1 METILKETR
10 THGEGNRLAFS
21 AEVPKEESK
30 MKRCMV
36 ALVALSLAVG
46 TAWAQDDD
54 FDLDALLGDAEAG
67 MEEFAGDAADV
78 AEVAEEEVA
87 EAVDVADEAAGDIAE
102 FGDEALD
109 DFADIADETAAEAA
123 DFADEAADEFAATA
137 EEAADDAAEIADDA
151 AEDFAGFDEEIP
163 AEIADVSEEA
173 VEEVAE
179 VADDA
184 TDDLADFADD
194 AAEDFGDFGDEA
206 AAEVADLPEDAVE
219 DVAEDVAEDF
229 TEIAEEAPVAE
240 EVDDFGDMFAT
251 TSEPEAA
258 PADDFAA
265 ADDDFGAAEDDFDGT
280 EDFASDEEF
289 GNFDAEDEA
298 AEPAAKADTPK
309 LSAEDLDALV
319 KATASDEEIRR
330 QRDDQDARKASEAGF
345 HSLKD
350 GDYAAAD
357 ASFTSALAKLPAR
370 PQTQDLRDQ
379 ISWGLAEAKYLRARG
394 LMESEE
400 GYPEA
405 RTLLDAAMAAAPG
418 HLGAKELSKKL
429 EKKEAEAARPKP
441 PKRQRGTVDKQAA
454 VGKLYDEARQWYAL
468 KDYAKARELFD
479 QILVLDPS
487 NVSAMRY
494 IRALEKKRYNLA
506 SRKFEANREGMVA
519 QVRETFSPPL
529 RAKIDLPN
537 ESEGGT
543 AVDSRLGGDK
553 LNEKMQNIII
563 KSIEFRQANIND
575 VVNFLVEAS
584 RENDPEGEGV
594 NIILNLGESAASPA
608 PAAAPQDEFGG
619 WGDEFG
625 GDDYGMDMGA
635 SSGSVGG
642 VSPITLNLRRISML
656 DAIKYIT
663 EVAGLKY
670 RIEDTA
676 VIITRQDAPV
686 GKIIT
691 RMYPVQPSFID
702 VVIER
707 QGATADERNEEFVG
721 LGGRVQVTKSDVQEF
736 FEKTGVK
743 FPAGASITY
752 NATISQLIVTNTA
765 DNLENFERIL
775 QRLNVVPNQVEIE
788 ARFIEIGQNDL
799 EELGF
804 QWILNDNWEMAA
816 QKNGPGSVQMNANAN
831 GVTQGLRFFHN
842 NSDNQQI
849 SPASPLTK
857 IANQTPIGNIASFA
871 SVLTNPDVTLIIQ
884 ALSQHGGNDLLSA
897 PKVTTRS
904 GVNAQIQVVKEIIY
918 PTEFDSEIITIDQET
933 EGGATWQQLAAVS
946 TPGSFETRETGVI
959 LNVTPTVGPDGYT
972 IDLVMAPEVCE
983 LADWI
988 QYGGAVGDYFFNQ
1001 PMPVFTSRNVTTS
1014 LVVWDGQTVVM
1025 GGLIREELVTVK
1037 DKIPILGDI
1046 PLLGWL
1052 FRSEGSYSQKKNL
1065 LIFVTARLVDPAG
1078 RPVHQE
1084 GALLP
1089 GEGTDMAEAED
1100 AD

>member
-1 METILKETR
+1 M
-10 THGEGNRLAFS
+10 
-21 AEVPKEESK
+21 AEE
-30 MKRCMV
+30 V
-36 ALVALSLAVG
+36 A
-46 TAWAQDDD
+46 
-54 FDLDALLGDAEAG
+54 E
-67 MEEFAGDAADV
+67 AADV
-78 AEVAEEEVA
+78 AE
-87 EAVDVADEAAGDIAE
+87 DV
-102 FGDEALD
+102 
-109 DFADIADETAAEAA
+109 
-123 DFADEAADEFAATA
+123 
-137 EEAADDAAEIADDA
+137 
-151 AEDFAGFDEEIP
+151 
-163 AEIADVSEEA
+163 
-173 VEEVAE
+173 
-179 VADDA
+179 
-184 TDDLADFADD
+184 TDDLADLPDD
-194 AAEDFGDFGDEA
+194 AAADLGDFGDEFA
-206 AAEVADLPEDAVE
+206 EEAVEDVAVAEEVAEDAVE
-219 DVAEDVAEDF
+219 DFSEF
-229 TEIAEEAPVAE
+229 AEEAPAASAD
-240 EVDDFGDMFAT
+240 DDFGDLFAS

-258 PADDFAA
+258 PVEDFAA
-265 ADDDFGAAEDDFDGT
+265 ADDGFGADEADFDVAEALPEDDEFGSFEAEDD
-280 EDFASDEEF
+280 
-289 GNFDAEDEA
+289 A

-309 LSAEDLDALV
+309 LSDEELDALV

-345 HSLKD
+345 HSLKA

-357 ASFTSALAKLPAR
+357 ASFTSALAKLPSR
-370 PQTQDLRDQ
+370 PQTKDLRDQ

-400 GYPEA
+400 GYAEA
-405 RTLLDAAMAAAPG
+405 RTLLDAAVAAAPE

-441 PKRQRGTVDKQAA
+441 PKRQRDTMDKQAT

-479 QILVLDPS
+479 QILVLDPA

-506 SRKFEANREGMVA
+506 TRKFEANRQGMVA

-529 RAKIDLPN
+529 RAKIDLPS

-543 AVDSRLGGDK
+543 AVDSRIGGDR
-553 LNEKMQNIII
+553 LNQKMQNIII

-594 NIILNLGESAASPA
+594 NIILNLGESAAAPA
-608 PAAAPQDEFGG
+608 PAAAPAEDFG
-619 WGDEFG
+619 WDSEFG

-635 SSGSVGG
+635 SAGSVGG

-656 DAIKYIT
+656 DAIKFIT

-676 VIITRQDAPV
+676 VIITRKDAPV
-686 GKIIT
+686 GNIIT

-752 NATISQLIVTNTA
+752 NATISQLIVANTA

-816 QKNGPGSVQMNANAN
+816 KKNGQGSVQMNANQN

-842 NSDNQQI
+842 NSDNQQV

-857 IANQTPIGNIASFA
+857 IATQSPIGNIASFA
-871 SVLTNPDVTLIIQ
+871 TVLTNPDVTMVIQ
-884 ALSQHGGNDLLSA
+884 ALSQHGGSDLLSA

-933 EGGATWQQLAAVS
+933 ETGASWQQLAAVS

-1084 GALLP
+1084 GDLLP
-1089 GEGTDMAEAED
+1089 GEGTDVAEASD